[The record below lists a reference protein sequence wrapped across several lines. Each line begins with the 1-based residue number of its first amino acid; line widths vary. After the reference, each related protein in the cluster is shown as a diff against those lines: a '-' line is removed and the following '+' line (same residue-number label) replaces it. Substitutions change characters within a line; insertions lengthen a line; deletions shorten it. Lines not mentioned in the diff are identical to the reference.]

1 MSSDSLESKPGAAN
15 IDHARALAALAG
27 GSMNDGHLR
36 EFVENHKTSIA
47 ATVDLMLANK
57 TLPLN
62 DMTGADVDHIVKLAI
77 EAHLRLAIYS
87 E

>member
-15 IDHARALAALAG
+15 IDHARALAALAA
-27 GSMNDGHLR
+27 GSMKDGHLR
-36 EFVENHKTSIA
+36 EFVENYKTSIA

-57 TLPLN
+57 VIPLA
-62 DMTGADVDHIVKLAI
+62 DMTGADVDHVVRLAI
-77 EAHLRLAIYS
+77 EAHLRLALYS

>member
-15 IDHARALAALAG
+15 IDHARALTSLTAG
-27 GSMNDGHLR
+27 RMNDGHLR
-36 EFVENHKTSIA
+36 EFVETHKTSIA

-57 TLPLN
+57 TRPLN
-62 DMTGADVDHIVKLAI
+62 DMTSADVDHIVKLAI

>member
-1 MSSDSLESKPGAAN
+1 MSSDNPEAKPGAAN
-15 IDHARALAALAG
+15 IDHARALAALTA
-27 GSMNDGHLR
+27 GSMGDGHLR

-57 TLPLN
+57 VIPLA
-62 DMTGADVDHIVKLAI
+62 DMTGADVDHVVKLAI

>member
-15 IDHARALAALAG
+15 IDHARALAALAAG
-27 GSMNDGHLR
+27 TMNDGHLR

-57 TLPLN
+57 AIPLH
-62 DMTGADVDHIVKLAI
+62 DMTGADVDHVVKLAI

>member
-1 MSSDSLESKPGAAN
+1 MNRSPAPPTSTTSAPWPPSPPAAWTT
-15 IDHARALAALAG
+15 ATY
-27 GSMNDGHLR
+27 R
-36 EFVENHKTSIA
+36 EFVENHKTSIS

-57 TLPLN
+57 TLPLQ

>member
-15 IDHARALAALAG
+15 VDHARALTALGA
-27 GSMNDGHLR
+27 GSMKDGHLR
-36 EFVENHKTSIA
+36 EFVDSHKTSIA
-47 ATVDLMLANK
+47 STVDLMLANK
-57 TLPLN
+57 SLPLN
-62 DMTGADVDHIVKLAI
+62 EMTGADVDHIVKLAI